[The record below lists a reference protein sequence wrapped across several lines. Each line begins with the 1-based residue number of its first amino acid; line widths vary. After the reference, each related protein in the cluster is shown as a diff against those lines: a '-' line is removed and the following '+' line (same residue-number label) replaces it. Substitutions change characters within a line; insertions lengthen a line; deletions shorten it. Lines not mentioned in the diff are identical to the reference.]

1 MMIEITAGLQAG
13 QEIVTG
19 PYASL
24 RELKDGVLLKFED
37 TKGTARP

>member
-1 MMIEITAGLQAG
+1 MMIEIKAGLQEG

-24 RELKDGVLLKFED
+24 RELKDGVLLKPEEG
-37 TKGTARP
+37 KGTATP

>member
-1 MMIEITAGLQAG
+1 MMIEITSGLQDG

-24 RELKDGVLLKFED
+24 RELKDGVLVKTED
-37 TKGTARP
+37 EEGTTTP